1 MSATEV
7 LHAGDAELHVAL
19 LGATPLRWL
28 VPHHGA
34 PWDLLDGYRD
44 DTELA
49 EQNGVRNGI
58 MAPFCN
64 RVADARYTFDGVEH
78 DLAPGA
84 TDRVV
89 YHGLV
94 RTLPFTVVER
104 TDAARAGA
112 GSDAS
117 ASLRLRCT
125 ALADSPAVGYP
136 FAVVVEVT
144 YTLGP
149 RTLGVEIAG
158 HNVGDVAAPYA
169 SGWHPYFRL
178 PGAERVDGLDL
189 DLPAAVAVR
198 TDDALLPLPGADAFA
213 QVGAPSWHPLGDAV
227 LDAAF
232 GDLETALPATVHHP
246 ATGTRLLVRQ
256 DRGLVH
262 VFTGD
267 TLARDRRASLAV
279 EPVEVMTD
287 AFNRPDQAAAV
298 RLEAGERRSF
308 SFTVEL
314 VPGSV

>member
-1 MSATEV
+1 MTETEV
-7 LHAGDAELHVAL
+7 LRAGDAELHVAL

-28 VPHHGA
+28 VPHGDA

-44 DTELA
+44 DAELA
-49 EQNGVRNGI
+49 DQNGVRNGI

-84 TDRVV
+84 TDRTV

-94 RTLPFTVVER
+94 RTLPFEVVER
-104 TDAARAGA
+104 TDAGTQEAGVH
-112 GSDAS
+112 

-125 ALADSPAVGYP
+125 GLAGSAAVGYP
-136 FAVVVEVT
+136 FSVVVEVT

-149 RTLGVEIAG
+149 RTLAVEITG

-178 PGAERVDGLDL
+178 PGTARVDDLDL
-189 DLPAAVAVR
+189 DVPASVAVR
-198 TDDALLPLPGADAFA
+198 TDDALLPLAGADAFA
-213 QVGAPSWHPLGDAV
+213 DVDAPAWHPLGDAV

-232 GDLETALPATVHHP
+232 GGLDPALPTVVRDP
-246 ATGTRLLVRQ
+246 AGTRLVLRQ

-287 AFNRPDQAAAV
+287 AFNRPDQAAAI
-298 RLEAGERRSF
+298 RLEPGERRSF
-308 SFTVEL
+308 GFVVEL
-314 VPGSV
+314 EPVLA